1 MARIRR
7 WTVAGATA
15 ALGVWIAAGSAF
27 AADTAVTIADFAFA
41 PGSVAIQVGDTVTFT
56 NQDGTAHTARAVDG
70 SFDTANLDSGQAST
84 ITFGT
89 AGTFDYICAIHPQ
102 MTGTVVVEAAGATDG
117 GGAEIT
123 PAPTDTLAPTSTDA
137 DHETRLV
144 SATLAVLGAVMIVGT
159 FVADRRFRSR
169 GD

>member
-7 WTVAGATA
+7 LTVAGATA
-15 ALGVWIAAGSAF
+15 ALAVWIAAGSAF
-27 AADTAVTIADFAFA
+27 AADTPVTIADFAFA
-41 PGSVAIQVGDTVTFT
+41 PGSVTIQVGDTVTFT

-70 SFDTANLDSGQAST
+70 SFDTEDLDSGQAST

-89 AGTFDYICAIHPQ
+89 AGTIDYMCAIHPQ
-102 MTGTVVVEAAGATDG
+102 MTGTVVVAAAGG

-123 PAPTDTLAPTSTDA
+123 PAPTDTLAAAATDA
-137 DHETRLV
+137 DDETRLV
-144 SATLAVLGAVMIVGT
+144 SATLAILGAVMILGT
-159 FVADRRFRSR
+159 FVADRRFRAR

>member
-1 MARIRR
+1 MARMRR

-41 PGSVAIQVGDTVTFT
+41 PGSVTIQVGDTVTFT

-70 SFDTANLDSGQAST
+70 SFDTGDLGGGEAST

-89 AGTFDYICAIHPQ
+89 AGTFDYMCAIHPQ
-102 MTGTVVVEAAGATDG
+102 MTGTVVVAAASDG
-117 GGAEIT
+117 GGAAIT
-123 PAPTDTLAPTSTDA
+123 PAPTDTLAPMAIDA

-144 SATLAVLGAVMIVGT
+144 AATLAILGAVMIVGT